1 MNIDPTSGILIQ
13 VRQNLAAQWEVN
25 QTGIQSPLASFET
38 KELAVQ
44 YATGI
49 VNSTPGAQIEIA
61 AEPSQQEIEET
72 LLDDALEMSFP
83 SSDPISVSSGISR
96 IEVAPEMVDAGID
109 HQNSQRIVPA
119 KPQE

>member
-38 KELAVQ
+38 KEFALE
-44 YATGI
+44 YATNI
-49 VNSTPGAQIEIA
+49 VNSTPDARIEIA
-61 AEPSQQEIEET
+61 VEPSQQQIEET

-119 KPQE
+119 KPRE